1 MLFLGNP
8 NWCSLNKYARLSAS
22 GAACVPAP
30 RRVGTSW
37 ANGKNSHI
45 QQLHLLQVALCP
57 WHINDNAPRWSNVA
71 NSSEC
76 TKRARVQGEICIG
89 RVQRRHQTRLLIA
102 ASLATCKVIFNRRV
116 SSLLLPR
123 AWSKVLNWGGKN
135 WCLSLNRKHCPQGAA
150 VEALFKLIMRNV
162 ACYPQPQKIQPWWR
176 VPTGPHVRMMAT
188 CVMSVTVQRNRW
200 FVFTHGAMCTKTW
213 MLECSFKVN
222 DRVWWLRSSLM
233 CTYDTSIDLV
243 DMKTMWLAFFYIH
256 IHRHFCF
263 RISLNFLTIIAFSV
277 QEFSWFCV
285 EQVEGT

>member
-1 MLFLGNP
+1 M
-8 NWCSLNKYARLSAS
+8 SAS

-102 ASLATCKVIFNRRV
+102 ASLAACKVIFKRRV

-123 AWSKVLNWGGKN
+123 AWSKVLNWGERIDV
-135 WCLSLNRKHCPQGAA
+135 SLWIESIALQVLQLRHFSSSLWGTPLVIRSHRKYSPDDGCQLGHTW
-150 VEALFKLIMRNV
+150 E
-162 ACYPQPQKIQPWWR
+162 WWR
-176 VPTGPHVRMMAT
+176 PASCQWLCSAMADL
-188 CVMSVTVQRNRW
+188 CSRTVVCAQRPGCSNVVSR
-200 FVFTHGAMCTKTW
+200 FTTVCAGC
-213 MLECSFKVN
+213 
-222 DRVWWLRSSLM
+222 DRAWCAPMTHL
-233 CTYDTSIDLV
+233 
-243 DMKTMWLAFFYIH
+243 
-256 IHRHFCF
+256 
-263 RISLNFLTIIAFSV
+263 
-277 QEFSWFCV
+277 
-285 EQVEGT
+285 